1 MGTAT
6 LVYYA
11 QVTVLHAKYKPSF
24 LQSFFFFF
32 LMQRGEK
39 IKEKKKP
46 VFRTNEEIK
55 ARAEKGGL
63 SVKLGAAEAACCSA
77 QHWGTWGDRL
87 ALGLSTHLCT

>member
-24 LQSFFFFF
+24 LQSFFFS

-39 IKEKKKP
+39 IKEKKK
-46 VFRTNEEIK
+46 
-55 ARAEKGGL
+55 
-63 SVKLGAAEAACCSA
+63 ACL
-77 QHWGTWGDRL
+77 QD
-87 ALGLSTHLCT
+87 

>member
-24 LQSFFFFF
+24 LQSFFFF

-39 IKEKKKP
+39 IKEKKKSLFAGLMRKLKP
-46 VFRTNEEIK
+46 GQRKEVF
-55 ARAEKGGL
+55 L
-63 SVKLGAAEAACCSA
+63 
-77 QHWGTWGDRL
+77 
-87 ALGLSTHLCT
+87 